1 MEPWLK
7 KTMKELKKK
16 ERICKYCLESFGD
29 KVEMFT
35 SLRHGHVICQPC
47 FNYRQEHKLAV
58 WHHYKN

>member
-1 MEPWLK
+1 MEPCLK
-7 KTMKELKKK
+7 RNMKELKKK

-35 SLRHGHVICQPC
+35 SLRNGHVICQPC

-58 WHHYKN
+58 